1 MKLTD
6 KTKGYIFVSI
16 SVIALSN
23 VYIFSKTALNQVT
36 FPQFGTY
43 WFFFA
48 MLWNFILFGLSR
60 KLRKE
65 VTINRKNLPY
75 LPILG
80 ILELLS
86 TALFFYA
93 IKLIENPAIVSFV
106 GNIGPIYVI
115 VLGYIF
121 LKERFSKWEILGMI
135 LTIFGAI
142 VLNYKN
148 DFTWQQFFFEGTGI
162 IFLSSFFFAIGTILA
177 KSKIKDIH
185 PWLLTINRIIF
196 IFTGFFILFL
206 INKESVVIPLTSFY
220 NILFGSLLGPFL
232 AVLVGYYSFK
242 YLKVSEI
249 SVIGTSKSFLILI
262 ASYFFFGVTPI
273 LYQIIGG
280 VLMIAGVIVIT
291 LSKTK

>member
-1 MKLTD
+1 
-6 KTKGYIFVSI
+6 
-16 SVIALSN
+16 
-23 VYIFSKTALNQVT
+23 
-36 FPQFGTY
+36 
-43 WFFFA
+43 
-48 MLWNFILFGLSR
+48 
-60 KLRKE
+60 
-65 VTINRKNLPY
+65 
-75 LPILG
+75 
-80 ILELLS
+80 
-86 TALFFYA
+86 
-93 IKLIENPAIVSFV
+93 
-106 GNIGPIYVI
+106 
-115 VLGYIF
+115 
-121 LKERFSKWEILGMI
+121 
-135 LTIFGAI
+135 